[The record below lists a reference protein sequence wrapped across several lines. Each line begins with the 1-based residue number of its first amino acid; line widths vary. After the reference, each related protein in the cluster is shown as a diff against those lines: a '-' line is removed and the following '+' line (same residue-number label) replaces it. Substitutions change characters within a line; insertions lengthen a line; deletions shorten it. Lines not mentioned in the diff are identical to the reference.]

1 MSEIKSFEFDGN
13 FYVAYDID
21 SCIEF
26 IANQEDSYSY
36 EEVHSNVTQ
45 VPPNTVIREFV
56 CEEITFNGMRGTATF
71 YDATL
76 SQIYKSLY
84 KDSFSEIPLQ
94 IVYDVNWENSAQ
106 EKVYGR

>member
-1 MSEIKSFEFDGN
+1 MSEIKFFEFDGN

-21 SCIEF
+21 SCIKF
-26 IANQEDSYSY
+26 IAKQEDSYSY

-56 CEEITFNGMRGTATF
+56 CEEIAFNGMRGTATF

-76 SQIYKSLY
+76 SQIYESLY

-94 IVYDVNWENSAQ
+94 IVYDVN
-106 EKVYGR
+106 

>member
-1 MSEIKSFEFDGN
+1 MSEIRFFEFDGN
-13 FYVAYDID
+13 YYVAYAMD

-26 IANQEDSYSY
+26 ICKQEDSYSY

-76 SQIYKSLY
+76 SQIYESLY

-94 IVYDVNWENSAQ
+94 IVYDIN
-106 EKVYGR
+106 

>member
-1 MSEIKSFEFDGN
+1 MSEIKFFEFDGN

-21 SCIEF
+21 SCIKF
-26 IANQEDSYSY
+26 IAKREDSYSY

-45 VPPNTVIREFV
+45 VPSNTVISKFV
-56 CEEITFNGMRGTATF
+56 CEEFTFNGMRGTATF

-76 SQIYKSLY
+76 SQIYESLY

-94 IVYDVNWENSAQ
+94 IVYDVN
-106 EKVYGR
+106 

>member
-1 MSEIKSFEFDGN
+1 MSEIRFFEFDGN

-26 IANQEDSYSY
+26 ICKQEDSYSY
-36 EEVHSNVTQ
+36 EEVHSNVIQ

-56 CEEITFNGMRGTATF
+56 CEEITFKGMRGTATF

-76 SQIYKSLY
+76 SQIYESLY

-94 IVYDVNWENSAQ
+94 IVYDVN
-106 EKVYGR
+106 

>member
-1 MSEIKSFEFDGN
+1 MSEIRFFEFDGN
-13 FYVAYDID
+13 YYVAYAMD

-26 IANQEDSYSY
+26 ICKQEDSYSY

-76 SQIYKSLY
+76 SQIYESLY

-94 IVYDVNWENSAQ
+94 IVYDVN
-106 EKVYGR
+106 

>member
-1 MSEIKSFEFDGN
+1 MNPKFFEFDGN
-13 FYVAYDID
+13 YYVAYAMD

-26 IANQEDSYSY
+26 ICKQEDSYSY

-45 VPPNTVIREFV
+45 VPPNTVIHEFV

-76 SQIYKSLY
+76 SQIYESLY

-94 IVYDVNWENSAQ
+94 IVYDVN
-106 EKVYGR
+106 

>member
-1 MSEIKSFEFDGN
+1 MSEIRFFEFDGN
-13 FYVAYDID
+13 YYVAYAMD

-26 IANQEDSYSY
+26 IAKQEDSYSY
-36 EEVHSNVTQ
+36 EEIHQNVIQ

-76 SQIYKSLY
+76 SQIYESLY

-94 IVYDVNWENSAQ
+94 IVYDVN
-106 EKVYGR
+106 

>member
-1 MSEIKSFEFDGN
+1 MSEIRFFEFDGN
-13 FYVAYDID
+13 YYVAYAMD

-26 IANQEDSYSY
+26 ICKQEDSYSY

-56 CEEITFNGMRGTATF
+56 CEEITLSGMRGTATF

-76 SQIYKSLY
+76 SQIYESLY

-94 IVYDVNWENSAQ
+94 IVYDVN
-106 EKVYGR
+106 

>member
-1 MSEIKSFEFDGN
+1 MSEIRFFEFDGN
-13 FYVAYDID
+13 YYVAYAMD

-26 IANQEDSYSY
+26 ICKQEDSYSY

-56 CEEITFNGMRGTATF
+56 CEEITFSGMRGTATF

-76 SQIYKSLY
+76 SQIYESLY

-94 IVYDVNWENSAQ
+94 IVYDVN
-106 EKVYGR
+106 

>member
-1 MSEIKSFEFDGN
+1 MSEIKFFEFDGN
-13 FYVAYDID
+13 FYVAYDVD

-26 IANQEDSYSY
+26 IAKQEDSYSY

-56 CEEITFNGMRGTATF
+56 CEEITFKDMHGTATF

-76 SQIYKSLY
+76 SQIYEALY
-84 KDSFSEIPLQ
+84 KDSILGIPLQ
-94 IVYDVNWENSAQ
+94 IVYDVN
-106 EKVYGR
+106 

>member
-1 MSEIKSFEFDGN
+1 MSEIRFFEFDGN
-13 FYVAYDID
+13 FYVAYALD

-26 IANQEDSYSY
+26 ICKQEDSYSY
-36 EEVHSNVTQ
+36 EEVHQNVIQ

-76 SQIYKSLY
+76 SQIYESLY

-94 IVYDVNWENSAQ
+94 IVYNVN
-106 EKVYGR
+106 

>member
-1 MSEIKSFEFDGN
+1 MPEIRFFEFDGN
-13 FYVAYDID
+13 YYVAYALD

-26 IANQEDSYSY
+26 ICKQEDSYSY
-36 EEVHSNVTQ
+36 EEVHQNVIQ

-76 SQIYKSLY
+76 SQIYESLY

-94 IVYDVNWENSAQ
+94 IVYDVN
-106 EKVYGR
+106 

>member
-1 MSEIKSFEFDGN
+1 MSEIKFFEFDGN

-26 IANQEDSYSY
+26 IAKQEDSYSY

-76 SQIYKSLY
+76 SKIYESLY

-94 IVYDVNWENSAQ
+94 IVYDVN
-106 EKVYGR
+106 

>member
-1 MSEIKSFEFDGN
+1 MSEIRFFEFDGN
-13 FYVAYDID
+13 FYVTYDID

-26 IANQEDSYSY
+26 ICKQEDSYSY

-45 VPPNTVIREFV
+45 VPPNTVIHEFV

-76 SQIYKSLY
+76 SQIYESLY

-94 IVYDVNWENSAQ
+94 IVYNVN
-106 EKVYGR
+106 

>member
-1 MSEIKSFEFDGN
+1 MLEIRFFEFDGN
-13 FYVAYDID
+13 YYVAYAMD

-26 IANQEDSYSY
+26 ICKQEDSYSY

-76 SQIYKSLY
+76 SQIYESLY

-94 IVYDVNWENSAQ
+94 IVYDIN
-106 EKVYGR
+106 